1 MYLAFDVRVMEM
13 SLKGFMHDSREYFY
27 PSFVLDGVDRN
38 QKLDLTNMGLGADFL
53 SADIRVSY
61 FEEFEGKTFL
71 GYISWAIYPQET
83 HIGHLDDAHHIS
95 IHIGLSKSN
104 LDMLADNLKHLRL
117 TKVAIDTDL
126 FVRQGEFEDKLFR
139 FSEPMFSSKEEQYGK
154 ALFHDYRFGF
164 EYPSNE
170 GHAVT

>member
-13 SLKGFMHDSREYFY
+13 SLRGFTYDSREYFH
-27 PSFVLDGVDRN
+27 PFFVLDGVDRN

-61 FEEFEGKTFL
+61 YEEFEGKTFL
-71 GYISWAIYPQET
+71 GYISWGIFPQEED
-83 HIGHLDDAHHIS
+83 IGHLDDAHRIS
-95 IHIGLSKSN
+95 IQINLSKSN
-104 LDMLADNLKHLRL
+104 LDMFADNLKHLRL
-117 TKVAIDTDL
+117 TKVVVDTDL

-139 FSEPMFSSKEEQYGK
+139 FSEPMFSSKEQQYGR
-154 ALFHDYRFGF
+154 ALFQDYRFLF
-164 EYPSNE
+164 EYPRNE